1 MKKFSIAAALA
12 TIIILSACGEDADAP
27 AEEQVEG
34 TLPGLTITNARMV
47 LAPVVGNPAAVYFE
61 LAYDGDK
68 ATAIR
73 GAEAANAKSAELHA
87 TVEWVNKMEM
97 GESGPIN
104 LTKGTKETFEP
115 GGKHVMVF
123 EPSADLKPGGKT
135 EISLVVIGGDKH
147 IFEADIVAAGD
158 ER

>member
-12 TIIILSACGEDADAP
+12 TIIILSACGEDTDAP